1 MVLIIIVVSVGF
13 QSIIMSTVACLKYCQ
28 RQRRRIDSSR
38 EQLEQVAWQ
47 QDPNHLSN
55 ELNESDLDDSHVSD
69 NTDKKLDKLPVLSG
83 LGNWKKKNN
92 TKKIHSQKKAK
103 ILFCLQND

>member
-83 LGNWKKKNN
+83 LGNWKKK
-92 TKKIHSQKKAK
+92 TIRRKFTAK
-103 ILFCLQND
+103 RKPIFYFVFKMN